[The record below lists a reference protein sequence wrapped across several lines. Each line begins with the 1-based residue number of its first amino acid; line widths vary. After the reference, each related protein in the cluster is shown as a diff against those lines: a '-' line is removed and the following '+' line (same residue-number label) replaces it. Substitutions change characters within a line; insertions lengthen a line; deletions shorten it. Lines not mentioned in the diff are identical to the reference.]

1 MNSSASEKVAL
12 ALGSNMGDR
21 QKALRAAVAGLAPFF
36 KVIAQS
42 PVYET
47 PPVYVTDQPA
57 FLNMA
62 LVGETTLQPL
72 ALLRAL
78 KQLEA
83 DLGRTPTFHYGPR
96 ILDIDII
103 FYGGQIFESPEL
115 RIPHP
120 RMGEREFVLRPLAD
134 VAGDWKHPQ
143 TSLTVQEMLEQLP
156 ESKAACVGPL

>member
-1 MNSSASEKVAL
+1 MNSAKLEKVAL

-21 QKALRAAVAGLAPFF
+21 QGALRSAIKGMESFVKLT
-36 KVIAQS
+36 AQS

-62 LVGETTLQPL
+62 VLGETALEPL
-72 ALLRAL
+72 VLLRAL

-96 ILDIDII
+96 VIDMDII
-103 FYGGQIFESPEL
+103 FYGDQIYDKAEL
-115 RIPHP
+115 KIPHP
-120 RMGEREFVLRPLAD
+120 RLAEREFVLRPLAD
-134 VAGDWKHPQ
+134 IATGWRHPQ
-143 TSLTVQEMLEQLP
+143 NNLTVQEMLAQLP
-156 ESKAACVGPL
+156 DSKATCLGSL